1 MTTLRE
7 TMDDLTNQGGP
18 LDLGPDRT
26 RLFIRMIREL
36 ARGRPVTSPRVSD
49 LTADL
54 GLAPGEAREFLEQW
68 TERDD
73 GGNVVGLGITL
84 NETPHRYITNGT
96 SAFAWCALDT
106 LVLPR
111 VLNST
116 ARVESRSPATGEIV
130 RLEVAPEGI
139 KSVTPPGA
147 VISGPLV
154 EPHEMDTS
162 SVEAIWGTFCHR
174 SFFFPSSDEAE
185 RWVGDNDKIA
195 VASLD
200 EGSESALDLAGRILA
215 YGS

>member
-1 MTTLRE
+1 MTTLKQ

-26 RLFIRMIREL
+26 RLFIRVIREL
-36 ARGRPVTSPRVSD
+36 ARGRPVTSHRVSE
-49 LTADL
+49 LIADL
-54 GLAPGEAREFLEQW
+54 GLAPGEARDFLEQW
-68 TERDD
+68 TEQDD
-73 GGNVVGLGITL
+73 DGNVVGLTITL
-84 NETPHRYITNGT
+84 NETPHRYITDGA

-116 ARVESRSPATGEIV
+116 ARVESRSPATDETV
-130 RLEVAPEGI
+130 TLEVTPEGV
-139 KSVTPPGA
+139 KSGTPPGA
-147 VISGPLV
+147 VISAPVV
-154 EPHEMDTS
+154 ELHEMDTS

-174 SFFFPSSDEAE
+174 SFFFPSRDEAE
-185 RWVGDNDKIA
+185 LWVGDKDKIA

-200 EGSESALDLAGRILA
+200 EGSESALDLAERILA